1 MTGTRRRVLVTGV
14 AGFIGSNL
22 ACRLLEEGFDVTG
35 IDDLSQGMEGQVPG
49 GVDFHRLDVR
59 SPSIQPLFQ
68 GIDAVFHLAAKNCIP
83 DCQRDPV
90 TAASINI
97 VGTVNVFESAR
108 QAGVRR
114 VIHAES
120 SALYEGIA
128 AMPTN
133 EDRVAPRSMYALT
146 KHAGSTFADAYAR
159 YHGMNTTA
167 LRYFC
172 VYGPRQDYR
181 RTVPPVMSAFIIRLL
196 RGERPT
202 IYGTGEKRRDFVYVD
217 DVNDFH
223 VRCLDDART
232 QGGTFNIG
240 SGTNHSVSEILQ
252 EVQSLLGTRIEPE
265 YAADQPGEAE
275 HTQADISRAAA
286 LGWIPRVGLRAG
298 LQHSIA
304 YIREHV
310 PLAARAGAG
319 RGLQGGRPGAAP
331 PAPATGT
338 A

>member
-1 MTGTRRRVLVTGV
+1 MAGVRRRVLVTGV

-22 ACRLLEEGFDVTG
+22 AQRLLEEGHAVTG
-35 IDDLSQGMEGQVPG
+35 VDDLSQGVEEQIPG

-59 SPSIQPLFQ
+59 SPAIQPLFR
-68 GIDAVFHLAAKNCIP
+68 DSYAVFHLAAKNCIP

-90 TAASINI
+90 AAASINI
-97 VGTVNVFESAR
+97 VGTVSVFEAAR
-108 QAGVRR
+108 RAGVVR

-120 SALYEGIA
+120 SALYEGVA
-128 AMPTN
+128 AVPST
-133 EDRVAPRSMYALT
+133 EDRVAPLSMYALS
-146 KHAGSTFADAYAR
+146 KHAGSGFADAFAR
-159 YHGMNTTA
+159 YHGMNMTA

-223 VRCLDDART
+223 VQCLRDPRT
-232 QGGTFNIG
+232 HGGTFNLG

-252 EVQSLLGTRIEPE
+252 EIQSLLGTAVEPE
-265 YAADQPGEAE
+265 HAADQPGEAE
-275 HTQADISRAAA
+275 HTLADISRAAA
-286 LGWIPRVGLRAG
+286 LGWSPRVGLREG
-298 LQHSIA
+298 LARSIA
-304 YIREHV
+304 YIRERV
-310 PLAARAGAG
+310 PLATAMGPGAWSQDAPQHAPAAGAG
-319 RGLQGGRPGAAP
+319 
-331 PAPATGT
+331 
-338 A
+338 